1 MVLELNNI
9 SKKYGKNQAL
19 KHVHLSFE
27 TGKIYG
33 LLGPN
38 GSGKSTML
46 KLITGLVFP
55 DEGTVT
61 LNGEQVTRKTIEK
74 VAYLTELDM
83 FYDAFSVGETVEYV
97 ASQFADFN
105 REKASLLLTELR
117 LEASQKV
124 RSLSK
129 GNRGRL
135 KLVTTLARDAEVIL
149 LDEPFSGLDPMVRD
163 SIVKSLLK
171 YIDFEHQV
179 LIIAT
184 HEINEIEPLL
194 DEAIAIY
201 HGTMIGRESVESLR
215 EEEGQ
220 SVLQWFKQLAIKQ
233 EEGAQ

>member
-1 MVLELNNI
+1 MVLELI
-9 SKKYGKNQAL
+9 KVSKRYGKNQAL
-19 KHVHLSFE
+19 KNVHLSFE

-46 KLITGLVFP
+46 KLMTGLVFP

-61 LNGEQVTRKTIEK
+61 LNGEQVTRKTSGES
-74 VAYLTELDM
+74 AYLTELDM
-83 FYDAFSVGETVEYV
+83 FYDAFTVGETIEYV

-105 REKASLLLTELR
+105 SEKASQLLTELR
-117 LEASQKV
+117 LESSQKV

-171 YIDFEHQV
+171 YIDFENQV

-184 HEINEIEPLL
+184 HEIIEIEPLL

-201 HGTMIGRESVESLR
+201 YGKVIGRKSVESLR
-215 EEEGQ
+215 EEEGL
-220 SVLQWFKQLAIKQ
+220 SVLQWFKQFAIE
-233 EEGAQ
+233 EEGGEQ

>member
-1 MVLELNNI
+1 MVLELI
-9 SKKYGKNQAL
+9 KVSKRYGKNQAL
-19 KHVHLSFE
+19 KNVHLSFE

-46 KLITGLVFP
+46 KLMTGLVFP

-61 LNGEQVTRKTIEK
+61 LNGEQVTRKTSGES
-74 VAYLTELDM
+74 AYLTELDM
-83 FYDAFSVGETVEYV
+83 FYDAFTVGETIEYV

-105 REKASLLLTELR
+105 SEKASQLLTELR
-117 LEASQKV
+117 LESSQKV

-171 YIDFEHQV
+171 YIDFENQV

-184 HEINEIEPLL
+184 HEIIEIEPLL

-201 HGTMIGRESVESLR
+201 YGKVIGRKSVESLR
-215 EEEGQ
+215 EEEGL
-220 SVLQWFKQLAIKQ
+220 SVLQWFKQLAIE
-233 EEGAQ
+233 EEGGEQ

>member
-1 MVLELNNI
+1 MVLELI
-9 SKKYGKNQAL
+9 KVSKRYGKNQAL
-19 KHVHLSFE
+19 KNVHLSFE

-46 KLITGLVFP
+46 KLMTGLVFP

-61 LNGEQVTRKTIEK
+61 LNGEQVTRKTSGES
-74 VAYLTELDM
+74 AYLTELDM
-83 FYDAFSVGETVEYV
+83 FYDAFTVGETIEYV

-105 REKASLLLTELR
+105 SEKAIQLLTELR
-117 LEASQKV
+117 LESSQKV

-171 YIDFEHQV
+171 YIDFENQV

-184 HEINEIEPLL
+184 HEIIEIEPLL

-201 HGTMIGRESVESLR
+201 YGKVIGRKSVESLR
-215 EEEGQ
+215 EEEGL
-220 SVLQWFKQLAIKQ
+220 SVLQWFKQLAIE
-233 EEGAQ
+233 EEGGEQ